1 MTWLDP
7 SPFLRGVAWL
17 DDGRAVRADPADLA
31 RLPWDVAERAAL
43 PIGVRLEFTAQGA
56 RAVEIRYRASVPG
69 PTDTLGEIAHCF
81 ALWQGGSLVRET
93 IAEPAEEAV
102 VTLRLPADAEGPF
115 TIHPPEA
122 HSPVILGLR
131 ALGGSVTPAPR
142 RPRWVVHGDSI
153 TEGWWSTRPANSWP
167 AVAGRLLGLDPVN
180 LGYAGAGRGE
190 LATAEQLAGLPADAI
205 TLAFGTN
212 CWSGIPCSA
221 PLLYETTRAFI
232 ALVRQGH
239 PHTPLLL
246 VSPVLRPDAEQTPN
260 RLGATLAE
268 LRTAMEEAVVDLMGS
283 SPGIR
288 SGPGPG
294 PGPGSGIRSGS
305 GPGDKRL
312 ALLPGRDL
320 IGPGQLADGVHPD
333 DQGHAAMAA
342 AVAKA
347 LRTTLSSFESSDT

>member
-31 RLPWDVAERAAL
+31 RLPWDAGERAAL
-43 PIGVRLEFTAQGA
+43 PIGVRLEFTAEGA
-56 RAVEIRYRASVPG
+56 ETVEIRYRASVPG
-69 PTDTLGEIAHCF
+69 PTDALREIAHCF
-81 ALWQGGSLVRET
+81 ALWEGGSCVSET

-102 VTLRLPADAEGPF
+102 VTLRLPAGAEGPF

-122 HSPVILGLR
+122 QCPLILGLR
-131 ALGGSVTPAPR
+131 AIGGSVAPAPR
-142 RPRWVVHGDSI
+142 QPRWLVHGDSI
-153 TEGWWSTRPANSWP
+153 TEGWWSTRPAHSWP
-167 AVAGRLLGLDPVN
+167 AVAGRALGLDTVN
-180 LGYAGAGRGE
+180 LGYAGAARGE
-190 LATAEQLAGLPADAI
+190 LATAEQLAALPADAI

-212 CWSGIPCSA
+212 CWTGIPSSG

-283 SPGIR
+283 G
-288 SGPGPG
+288 
-294 PGPGSGIRSGS
+294 SGS
-305 GPGDKRL
+305 GSDSGFGSGSGSGDKRL

-333 DQGHAAMAA
+333 DEGHAALAA

-347 LRTTLSSFESSDT
+347 LRTTLSSSRSGET

>member
-31 RLPWDVAERAAL
+31 RLPWDAGERAAL
-43 PIGVRLEFTAQGA
+43 PIGVRLEFTAEGA
-56 RAVEIRYRASVPG
+56 QAVEIRYRASVPG
-69 PTDTLGEIAHCF
+69 PTDALREIAHCF
-81 ALWQGGSLVRET
+81 ALWQSGSRVSET
-93 IAEPAEEAV
+93 IAGPAEEAI
-102 VTLRLPADAEGPF
+102 VTLRLPAGAEGPF

-122 HSPVILGLR
+122 QCPVILGLR
-131 ALGGSVTPAPR
+131 AVGGSVAPAPR
-142 RPRWVVHGDSI
+142 QPRWLVHGDSI
-153 TEGWWSTRPANSWP
+153 TEGWWSTRPAHSWP
-167 AVAGRLLGLDPVN
+167 AVAGRVLGLDTVN
-180 LGYAGAGRGE
+180 LGYAGAARGE
-190 LATAEQLAGLPADAI
+190 LATAEQLAALPADAI

-212 CWSGIPCSA
+212 CWTGTPFSG

-268 LRTAMEEAVVDLMGS
+268 LRTAMEEAVVDLMDGGS
-283 SPGIR
+283 DSGR
-288 SGPGPG
+288 GPGPG
-294 PGPGSGIRSGS
+294 
-305 GPGDKRL
+305 DTRL

-333 DQGHAAMAA
+333 DEGHAALAA
-342 AVAKA
+342 AVADA
-347 LRTTLSSFESSDT
+347 LRTTLSSSRSVET